1 MNDILCKQIAADY
14 CCSQKDV
21 LDHQN
26 HFTHYQFLPGRRR
39 FQEGSECFLKIAVI
53 NGKALFTGSPGII
66 TWCRNEYVEAG
77 AEWFFEAK
85 NLRLL
90 NDRLHEDGYQIQMV
104 HPFYMSER
112 ITEVDTADV
121 EIRWYENE
129 AIEQFRGDDRYS
141 EAFAFDKDAPDVLG
155 VSAVRKGLILGMAGA
170 SSDSPT
176 MWQIG
181 ININPESREAG
192 IGTMLVTLLKN
203 EVLRRG
209 FLPYYGTSMSHIASQ
224 RVALG
229 AGFLPAWAELVTSKM
244 REEES
249 HIKSS
254 LCRFVCPLPMWT
266 GLLAAGSS
274 LSIKLF

>member
-1 MNDILCKQIAADY
+1 MNEILSNQIAADY
-14 CCSQKDV
+14 CCMQKDV
-21 LDHQN
+21 LDHRN
-26 HFTHYQFLPGRRR
+26 HFTDHQFLAGRRR
-39 FQEGSECFLKIAVI
+39 FQEGTECFLKIAII
-53 NGKALFTGSPGII
+53 NGKVLFTGSPGII
-66 TWCRNEYVEAG
+66 TWCRNEYAEAG

-85 NLRLL
+85 NLRRL
-90 NDRLHEDGYQIQMV
+90 NDRLYQDGYRIEMV
-104 HPFYMSER
+104 HPFYISER
-112 ITEVDTADV
+112 ITEVDTVDYD
-121 EIRWYENE
+121 IRWYENE
-129 AIEQFRGDDRYS
+129 TIEQFRGDDRYS

-229 AGFLPAWAELVTSKM
+229 AGFLPAWAELVTSK
-244 REEES
+244 
-249 HIKSS
+249 I
-254 LCRFVCPLPMWT
+254 
-266 GLLAAGSS
+266 
-274 LSIKLF
+274 I